1 MVNKFASITLIFI
14 VWSTICNYN
23 EGFLTRNRRPSPR
36 LFYLLSSSLSDDVP
50 ESVSIRENVQ
60 EHQHQSR
67 TRLAL
72 VNIIENSWERV
83 VQLMPQ
89 VTLELCEDELKG
101 ATALLVLATVRRAA
115 DDSLVSRAT
124 VEQMFRDADVNGDG
138 QVQSNPNATLMYSL
152 NVPLPYPNTTII
164 LT

>member
-1 MVNKFASITLIFI
+1 MAGKMARITMVLI
-14 VWSTICNYN
+14 VWSMMCCYN
-23 EGFLTRNRRPSPR
+23 DGFLARSRKPSPPR
-36 LFYLLSSSLSDDVP
+36 LLYLLSSSLSDDVP
-50 ESVSIRENVQ
+50 ESVSLRGNGQ

-89 VTLELCEDELKG
+89 VTLEICEDELKG

-138 QVQSNPNATLMYSL
+138 QVWY
-152 NVPLPYPNTTII
+152 
-164 LT
+164 

>member
-1 MVNKFASITLIFI
+1 MANKFASVTIVFI
-14 VWSTICNYN
+14 IWSTMCQYN
-23 EGFLTRNRRPSPR
+23 DGFVPRNRKSSPR
-36 LFYLLSSSLSDDVP
+36 LLYLVSSSLSDDVP
-50 ESVSIRENVQ
+50 ESVSLRGNVQ

-138 QVQSNPNATLMYSL
+138 QVT
-152 NVPLPYPNTTII
+152 
-164 LT
+164 

>member
-1 MVNKFASITLIFI
+1 MIKKKTGSMLNKFASITLVFI
-14 VWSTICNYN
+14 IWSTLCNYN
-23 EGFLTRNRRPSPR
+23 DGFGIISRYSKRSPR
-36 LFYLLSSSLSDDVP
+36 LLYLLSSSLSDDVP
-50 ESVSIRENVQ
+50 ESVSLRGNVQ

-89 VTLELCEDELKG
+89 VTLEICEDELKG

-138 QVQSNPNATLMYSL
+138 QVVSFP
-152 NVPLPYPNTTII
+152 
-164 LT
+164 